1 MSDAAT
7 GEGAP
12 QAPAAERAMPPVA
25 CPTCGLVQRVPPLA
39 VDERARCARCAA
51 VVRAPSRSARSES
64 RTAALAL
71 AALLLWPAAVTLP
84 VMHIERFGRMND
96 ASVWS
101 GSVGLLQRGEWFVG
115 GVVFVC
121 SFVLP
126 LLKLLALL
134 AITLGRRFMERRMR
148 AFTYR
153 LVDWTGRWGM
163 LDVLL
168 VAVVVAWVKL
178 GDFADV
184 APGPGAV
191 AFTLLVLAS
200 LVAGATFDPHVI
212 WEDHAA

>member
-1 MSDAAT
+1 MI
-7 GEGAP
+7 
-12 QAPAAERAMPPVA
+12 
-25 CPTCGLVQRVPPLA
+25 QRVPALERK
-39 VDERARCARCAA
+39 ERARCVRCRA
-51 VVRAPSRSARSES
+51 VVRAPERNARSQA

-71 AALLLWPAAVTLP
+71 AALALWPAAVTLP
-84 VMHIERFGRMND
+84 VMHIERFGQAND

-101 GSVGLLQRGEWFVG
+101 GSIGLLGRGEWFVG

-121 SFVLP
+121 SLLLP

-134 AITLGRRFMERRMR
+134 AITGGRRFMQHRMR
-148 AFTYR
+148 SLLYR

-184 APGPGAV
+184 APGPGAA
-191 AFTLLVLAS
+191 AFTLVVLLS
-200 LVAGATFDPHVI
+200 LVAGATFDPHTV
-212 WEDHAA
+212 WEETDTNR

>member
-1 MSDAAT
+1 MHDP
-7 GEGAP
+7 AP
-12 QAPAAERAMPPVA
+12 TLVA
-25 CPTCGLVQRVPPLA
+25 CPTCGLVQRLPELA
-39 VDERARCARCAA
+39 ARERARCPRCGA
-51 VVRAPSRSARSES
+51 VVRSRRRLARSES

-71 AALLLWPAAVTLP
+71 AALALWPAAVTLP
-84 VMHIERFGRMND
+84 VMHIERFGRTND

-101 GSVGLLQRGEWFVG
+101 GSVGLLERGEWFVG

-121 SFVLP
+121 SLLLPFV
-126 LLKLLALL
+126 KLVALL
-134 AITLGRRFMERRMR
+134 AITVGRAVMARRMR

-184 APGPGAV
+184 APGPGAL
-191 AFTLLVLAS
+191 AFVLLVLTS
-200 LVAGATFDPHVI
+200 LVAGASFDPHVV
-212 WEDHAA
+212 WRDHEV

>member
-1 MSDAAT
+1 MESTRAV
-7 GEGAP
+7 
-12 QAPAAERAMPPVA
+12 PAAGARQEHAPLAA
-25 CPTCGLVQRVPPLA
+25 CPTCGLVQRVPALRG
-39 VDERARCARCAA
+39 DERARCPRCGA
-51 VVRAPSRSARSES
+51 VVRAPARHARSES
-64 RTAALAL
+64 RTAALAS

-84 VMHIERFGRMND
+84 VMHIERFGNTND

-101 GSVGLLQRGEWFVG
+101 GSVGLLRRGDWFVG

-121 SFVLP
+121 SLLLP
-126 LLKLLALL
+126 LVKLLALL
-134 AITLGRRFMERRMR
+134 AITAGRRLMERRAR
-148 AFTYR
+148 ALTYR

-191 AFTLLVLAS
+191 AFALLVLAS

-212 WEDHAA
+212 WEEHDA

>member
-1 MSDAAT
+1 MAGPEAT
-7 GEGAP
+7 DRGPLA
-12 QAPAAERAMPPVA
+12 A
-25 CPTCGLVQRVPPLA
+25 CPICGLVQHVPLLRA
-39 VDERARCARCAA
+39 DERARCVRCAA
-51 VVRAPSRSARSES
+51 VVRSPRRHRLSQSRSAAVAA
-64 RTAALAL
+64 AALA
-71 AALLLWPAAVTLP
+71 LWPAAVTLP
-84 VMHIERFGRMND
+84 VMHIERFGRTND

-101 GSVGLLQRGEWFVG
+101 GSVGLLERGEWFVG

-121 SFVLP
+121 SLLLP

-134 AITLGRRFMERRMR
+134 AITVGRGFMERRMR

-184 APGPGAV
+184 TPGPGAV

-200 LVAGATFDPHVI
+200 LVAGALFDPHVV
-212 WEDHAA
+212 WDDHVV